1 MDLKTMTL
9 KEKVIYVVSAMDMN
23 ENQTEFGYFEDMMNS
38 MFENDPELP
47 NIKEKMDNL
56 ISLLYDVKSRGEE
69 EYQKFLDLDFET
81 EIWEMI

>member
-9 KEKVIYVVSAMDMN
+9 KEKVLFVASAMDID
-23 ENQTEFGYFEDMMNS
+23 ENQNEFGYFEDMMNG

-47 NIKEKMDNL
+47 LIKEKMDNL
-56 ISLLYDVKSRGEE
+56 VKLFYEAKAKGKE
-69 EYQKFLDLDFET
+69 EYQKFLDLDFEE